1 MFAVLN
7 IGRVLLNMT
16 RFAVPLLLLL
26 LFSCTGADRGIRDL
40 QCYER
45 LAAAQDWETLAG
57 TTKANYIDHGDEVDA
72 NYWCL
77 AQAYRGRLVE
87 DLFLLP
93 RQKPDNLVFVPEKLN
108 YDPRLAHILFAMG
121 NMAGAQN
128 IAFNSLFTPEGYDYA
143 MLKIVAQVEMMR
155 GNDRVAEKY
164 LKILRRQKEWRGWAS
179 DASNDPQ
186 IERGRKDFPKEDHFI
201 SASYPISDLP
211 FVLDANPSDFLAM
224 QYALSH
230 LLLSKDLEG
239 LAGFIDRYSE
249 SPALKTLPL
258 PVQEAL
264 VYWAEYKR
272 NVDGDPFVGSWAVEH
287 GVGEEVFRNFA
298 DFQDAV
304 LGNGQQGAFA
314 FKSTFWYYLMF
325 EKI

>member
-1 MFAVLN
+1 MNKVAS
-7 IGRVLLNMT
+7 
-16 RFAVPLLLLL
+16 LLLLL
-26 LFSCTGADRGIRDL
+26 PLFSCSGADRGIKDL

-45 LAAAQDWETLAG
+45 LAAEQDWETLAG
-57 TTKANYIDHGDEVDA
+57 TAKANYIDHGDEVDA

-93 RQKPDNLVFVPEKLN
+93 RQKPDNLVFVPEKLT

-128 IAFNSLFTPEGYDYA
+128 VAFNSLFIPGGYNYA
-143 MLKIVAQVEMMR
+143 MLKMLAQVELMR
-155 GNDRVAEKY
+155 GCDKAAEKY

-186 IERGRKDFPKEDHFI
+186 IERGRKDFPKVENFVLDSI
-201 SASYPISDLP
+201 LGDLLLI
-211 FVLDANPSDFLAM
+211 LDANPSDSLAM
-224 QYALSH
+224 QYALSQ
-230 LLLSKDLEG
+230 LLLAKDLEG
-239 LAGFIDRYSE
+239 LAGFIDRYYE
-249 SPALKTLPL
+249 SPALKSLPL

-264 VYWAEYKR
+264 VYRAEYKR
-272 NVDGDPFVGSWAVEH
+272 NVDGDSSVGSWCLEH